1 MLAVSIFVLTYVVV
15 AIGRVPGLRIDRAGA
30 AFLGGAAM
38 VAAGVLPLD
47 DAYRAIDW
55 DTIAL
60 LLGMMLVVAN
70 LRLAGFF
77 RLVTAWAVVR
87 AHRPVA
93 LLAAIV
99 VVAGALSAVLVNDT
113 VCLVMAPLVLQVVLH
128 LRRDPVPYVL
138 AVALASNAGSTATI
152 TGNPQN
158 MIVGSLS
165 HIPYL
170 DFAAALAP
178 VAACGMVLTV
188 LLVAALWHREFLH
201 DGRLTATPP
210 PGRVHRALLIKTL
223 LVLAGVVVAFVAGV
237 RPALAALAGGAL
249 LLPSR
254 RVEVRKMYL
263 EVDWPLLLM
272 FAGLFVVV
280 AGLERAVLGDIGAM
294 HFGSATALAVTTA
307 VLSNLVSN
315 VPAVL
320 VLKPFVAGPQAWLVV
335 AMASTLAG
343 NLTVPGSVANLIV
356 VQRARAHGVEIG
368 FWTYFKVGAPLTVMS
383 IAAGLVLLGHW

>member
-1 MLAVSIFVLTYVVV
+1 
-15 AIGRVPGLRIDRAGA
+15 
-30 AFLGGAAM
+30 
-38 VAAGVLPLD
+38 
-47 DAYRAIDW
+47 
-55 DTIAL
+55 
-60 LLGMMLVVAN
+60 
-70 LRLAGFF
+70 
-77 RLVTAWAVVR
+77 
-87 AHRPVA
+87 
-93 LLAAIV
+93 
-99 VVAGALSAVLVNDT
+99 
-113 VCLVMAPLVLQVVLH
+113 
-128 LRRDPVPYVL
+128 
-138 AVALASNAGSTATI
+138 
-152 TGNPQN
+152 
-158 MIVGSLS
+158 
-165 HIPYL
+165 
-170 DFAAALAP
+170 
-178 VAACGMVLTV
+178 
-188 LLVAALWHREFLH
+188 
-201 DGRLTATPP
+201 
-210 PGRVHRALLIKTL
+210 
-223 LVLAGVVVAFVAGV
+223 
-237 RPALAALAGGAL
+237 
-249 LLPSR
+249 
-254 RVEVRKMYL
+254 MYL